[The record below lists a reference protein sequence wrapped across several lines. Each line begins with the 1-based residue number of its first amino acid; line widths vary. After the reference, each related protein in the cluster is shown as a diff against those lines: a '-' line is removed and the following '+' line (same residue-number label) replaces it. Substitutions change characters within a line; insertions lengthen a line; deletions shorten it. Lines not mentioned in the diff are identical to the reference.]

1 MPASLDLVDLLAFAA
16 GSLLLVWL
24 SRKPL
29 RHPGSHGFYR
39 FLAWECM
46 LALVILNRRPWGEDP
61 FSAHQLTAWVLLL
74 ASIFLVVAAVRS
86 LRRAGRPT
94 PQRDDSAL
102 YEFEKTTQLVS
113 DGIFR
118 HIRHPMYASLLAL
131 AWGAFFQAPSW
142 AGGSLVAAA
151 SLFLLLTALA
161 DEKECLAYF
170 GQTYA
175 DYMRRTRRFI
185 PGLF

>member
-1 MPASLDLVDLLAFAA
+1 MPAALELVDLLAFGA
-16 GSLLLVWL
+16 GSLLLIWL

-46 LALVILNRRPWGEDP
+46 LALIILNRRPWGEDP
-61 FSAHQLTAWVLLL
+61 FSAHQMIAWVLLL
-74 ASIFLVVAAVRS
+74 ASILLVVAAVRS
-86 LRRAGRPT
+86 LRLAGKSGQ
-94 PQRDDSAL
+94 QRSDDAL

-113 DGIFR
+113 EGIFR

-142 AGGSLVAAA
+142 AGVSLVAAA
-151 SLFLLLTALA
+151 SLFLLLTALS

-170 GQTYA
+170 GEAYA
-175 DYMRRTRRFI
+175 DYMQRTRRFI

>member
-1 MPASLDLVDLLAFAA
+1 VPETLDLVDLVAFCA
-16 GSLLLVWL
+16 GSLLLVWV

-61 FSAHQLTAWVLLL
+61 FSAHQLTAWILLL

-94 PQRDDSAL
+94 PQRNDEAL
-102 YEFEKTTQLVS
+102 YAFEKTTQLVS

-118 HIRHPMYASLLAL
+118 HLRHPMYASLLAL
-131 AWGAFFQAPSW
+131 AWGAFFQSPSW
-142 AGGSLVAAA
+142 AGGCLVAAA

-170 GQTYA
+170 GQAYA

>member
-1 MPASLDLVDLLAFAA
+1 VPAALDLVDLLAFCA
-16 GSLLLVWL
+16 GSLLLIWL

-46 LALVILNRRPWGEDP
+46 LALIILNRRPWGEDP
-61 FSAHQLTAWVLLL
+61 FSAHQMIAWVLLL

-86 LRRAGRPT
+86 LRQAGKSAAHRS
-94 PQRDDSAL
+94 DDAL

-113 DGIFR
+113 EGIFR

-151 SLFLLLTALA
+151 SLFLLLTALS

-170 GQTYA
+170 GEAYA
-175 DYMRRTRRFI
+175 DYMQRTRRFI